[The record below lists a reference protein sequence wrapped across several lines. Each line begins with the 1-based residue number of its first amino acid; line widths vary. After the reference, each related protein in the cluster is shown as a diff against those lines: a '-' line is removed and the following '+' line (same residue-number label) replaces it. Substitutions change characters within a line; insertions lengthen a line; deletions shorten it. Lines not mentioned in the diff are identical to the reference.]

1 MRKSKIERQKEQY
14 LRISYAVLSHHNFK
28 LLNGSSVKILLEICL
43 RHSGFNNG
51 KIAISLNQ
59 LADNLNISRSTAQ
72 RGIDQLLQTQFIVRP
87 KKGYFT
93 GRKASEYGVTFLNS
107 KDMPASNIWGQAPR
121 LKMAKRKNKKKLKVL
136 SAIEQSLS
144 DMHVDKMLQ

>member
-1 MRKSKIERQKEQY
+1 MGKSKIEKRKEQY
-14 LRISYAVLSHHNFK
+14 LKIPYAVLSHHNFK
-28 LLNGSSVKILLEICL
+28 LLSGNSVKILLEICL

-51 KIAISLNQ
+51 KIAISLDK
-59 LADNLNISRSTAQ
+59 LTKNLNISRSTAQ
-72 RGIDQLLQTQFIVRP
+72 RSINQLLQTQFIVRP

-121 LKMAKRKNKKKLKVL
+121 FKMVKRKNKNNRKGL
-136 SAIEQSLS
+136 SAIEQSLN

>member
-1 MRKSKIERQKEQY
+1 MKRSKIEKPQPQY
-14 LRISYAVLSHHNFK
+14 LKIPYAVLSYDNFK
-28 LLNGSSVKILLEICL
+28 LLNGGSIKVLLEICL
-43 RHSGFNNG
+43 RHNGFNNG

-59 LADNLNISRSTAQ
+59 LANNLNISRSTAQ
-72 RGIDQLLQTQFIVRP
+72 RAINQLLRAQFIVRP

-121 LKMAKRKNKKKLKVL
+121 LKLVKRKNKKKLKGL
-136 SAIEQSLS
+136 SAIDQALN
-144 DMHVDKMLQ
+144 DIHIDQMLQ